1 MVPASVPAARQ
12 CLHALILS
20 RIEDVVGVARL
31 PEVESEVAKLAE
43 AVLAADIDV
52 AAAVK
57 LLGGRP
63 PDSEECR
70 AASYGG
76 KVKGGH

>member
-20 RIEDVVGVARL
+20 RIEDVVGAARL

-63 PDSEECR
+63 PDLEECR

-76 KVKGGH
+76 K